1 MKVSGRS
8 RVLALQARR
17 RKERRQDVAFAL
29 MTAPACV
36 MAINDSVLVAIACAV
51 VSALAFAWLLTGA
64 IRDEKALTDAERRD
78 AGGGA

>member
-1 MKVSGRS
+1 
-8 RVLALQARR
+8 
-17 RKERRQDVAFAL
+17 
-29 MTAPACV
+29 
-36 MAINDSVLVAIACAV
+36 MAINDSALVAIACAV